1 MEVISSYSIN
11 MRILRLTSIKVSLL
25 LSAAMLMQ
33 STVAQAARVYN
44 QTNDTINF
52 CSDDNDFGGMFNP
65 EECVTIESGK
75 RSDSLEWN
83 NVNGVSLRIDTHTS
97 GFVNRLASCM
107 FGGFTTWVV
116 GGNYAVVRD
125 SRSDETK
132 VQNSSSCIGQC
143 PVIEWYV
150 DSKPVQS
157 CYGDNE
163 WK

>member
-1 MEVISSYSIN
+1 M
-11 MRILRLTSIKVSLL
+11 LRLTSIKVSLL

-52 CSDDNDFGGMFNP
+52 CSDDTDIGGIFNP
-65 EECVTIESGK
+65 EECVIIKSGK

-83 NVNGVSLRIDTHTS
+83 NINGVSLRDPTITRGTKFS
-97 GFVNRLASCM
+97 VSCM

-132 VQNSSSCIGQC
+132 VQNSSSCFGQC

>member
-83 NVNGVSLRIDTHTS
+83 NVNGVSLRVETS
-97 GFVNRLASCM
+97 ATVFYKSTSCM

-132 VQNSSSCIGQC
+132 VQNSGLCTGQC

>member
-83 NVNGVSLRIDTHTS
+83 NVNGVSLRIDTHNFGVSITT
-97 GFVNRLASCM
+97 RCM

-125 SRSDETK
+125 SRIDETK
-132 VQNSSSCIGQC
+132 AQND